1 MVEHLAPRTY
11 QKPGI
16 EGAILK
22 ELMTSVSLF
31 GQWSLSEQKM
41 GFPHTPM
48 WLRQTQ
54 LRNPIL
60 KRAQNYSKH
69 ADIQYGSPSLHQS
82 QALST
87 SEDPTG
93 QSTDHL
99 CMISSGSCQSV
110 SHTRVGVLPLS
121 CWCSTHFFFCHMKT
135 HTTQPIFRYKMFT
148 LHLRSLLEPVSI
160 TP

>member
-11 QKPGI
+11 QKPWIG
-16 EGAILK
+16 GAILK

-69 ADIQYGSPSLHQS
+69 AEIQYGSPSLHQS

-93 QSTDHL
+93 QSTDHAWSPVRAASL
-99 CMISSGSCQSV
+99 LLTPESGCFLYHAGVQ
-110 SHTRVGVLPLS
+110 HT
-121 CWCSTHFFFCHMKT
+121 FFFCHMKT